1 MICCLNPNCH
11 QPQNPDDAQVC
22 RSCGTEL
29 TPLLRGRYR
38 VVHPI
43 GQGGFGRTYLA
54 VDEDRLKAKCVIK
67 QFSPQFQGT
76 SSLNKAIQL
85 FEQEAVRLHELGE
98 HPQIPTLLA
107 YFEHSS
113 RLYLVQQFVEGPN
126 LVQEL
131 QRQGAFSEQRIRDLL
146 YDLLPVLKF
155 IHERQ
160 VIHRDITP
168 GNIIRRAS
176 DGRLVLIDFG
186 VSKLLTGTSMGQVGT
201 RIGTEGYAPIEQ
213 MRSGRAYPASDL
225 YSLGATSIHLFTQ
238 VKPDDLYDPL
248 SGSWLWREHLAQKGR
263 TVSDRLGYIL
273 DKMLKDMVNERYQS
287 ADAIFKDLTARSAR
301 STAGTRDNSTP
312 QPNSAPPNSAPSTA
326 QPPVS
331 QFPSQ
336 PPLPPPTS
344 AQPQAAQ
351 TRSEQPTTTPQP
363 ISQPNFSRPPA
374 FSQPFG
380 SQPVSQFQGQWKCV
394 RTIAGHP
401 SWVNCVAISPNGQT
415 VASGSLDDKVKLWNI
430 QDGNLLQTLAGHSR
444 PVNCIAFHPDG
455 NRLISGSDDDTIK
468 IWQVET
474 GRLIRTLTEH
484 GRDVNS
490 VAVSPDGKYLVSGS
504 EDRSVRI
511 WNLET
516 GELLRTLLGTAGM
529 VKTVAIGPAGQMM
542 VSGGLDNKIKVWSLL
557 NGELLRTLS
566 GHVNSV
572 MGLAI
577 SADAQTIA
585 SGSKDK
591 TVRLWNVKTG
601 ELVRTLSGHS
611 DMVHTVAIAPNCK
624 TVLSGSSDK
633 TIKVWHLSSG
643 ELLTTLT
650 DHLDSVNS
658 IAISPNGQ
666 VFASCGKDKAIKIW
680 QLGEQ
685 LKK

>member
-1 MICCLNPNCH
+1 MICCLNPSCH
-11 QPQNPDDAQVC
+11 QPQNSDDTQVC

-54 VDEDRLKAKCVIK
+54 VDEDRLRAKCVIK
-67 QFSPQFQGT
+67 QFLPQFQGV
-76 SSLNKAIQL
+76 SSLDKAIQL
-85 FEQEAVRLHELGE
+85 FEQEAMRLNELGE

-107 YFEHSS
+107 YFEHST

-146 YDLLPVLKF
+146 HDLLPVLKF

-168 GNIIRRAS
+168 GNIIRRNS

-186 VSKLLTGTSMGQVGT
+186 VSKLLTGTSMSQAGT

-287 ADAIFKDLTARSAR
+287 ADAILKDLHSRSAKPAVNPGDS
-301 STAGTRDNSTP
+301 STS
-312 QPNSAPPNSAPSTA
+312 QSNSAPSTA
-326 QPPVS
+326 QPRVS
-331 QFPSQ
+331 HPPSN
-336 PPLPPPTS
+336 PIS
-344 AQPQAAQ
+344 AQPQLSQPKSAQ
-351 TRSEQPTTTPQP
+351 PSTTPQP
-363 ISQPNFSRPPA
+363 T
-374 FSQPFG
+374 
-380 SQPVSQFQGQWKCV
+380 SQPVFSKPAVSQPQGQTWKCV

-415 VASGSLDDKVKLWNI
+415 VASGSLDDKVKLWQI
-430 QDGNLLQTLAGHSR
+430 EDGNLLQTLAGHMR
-444 PVNCIAFHPDG
+444 AVNCITFHPDG
-455 NRLISGSDDDTIK
+455 KRLISGSDDDTIK

-474 GRLIRTLTEH
+474 GKLIRTLTEH
-484 GRDVNS
+484 SRDVNS
-490 VAVSPDGKYLVSGS
+490 VAVSPDGQYLVSGS

-511 WNLET
+511 WNLNT

-529 VKTVAIGPAGQMM
+529 VKTVAIGPDGQVM
-542 VSGGLDNKIKVWSLL
+542 VSGGLDNKVKVWSLQT
-557 NGELLRTLS
+557 GELLRTLS
-566 GHVNSV
+566 GHLNSV
-572 MGLAI
+572 MALAI
-577 SADAQTIA
+577 SADNKTIA
-585 SGSKDK
+585 SASKDK
-591 TVRLWNVKTG
+591 TVRLWNLKTG
-601 ELVRTLSGHS
+601 ELVRTLPGHS
-611 DMVHTVAIAPNCK
+611 DMVNAVAIAPNCK

-643 ELLTTLT
+643 ALLSTLT
-650 DHLDSVNS
+650 EHLDSVNS
-658 IAISPNGQ
+658 IVVSPNGQ
-666 VFASCGKDKAIKIW
+666 VLASCGKDKAIKIW
-680 QLGEQ
+680 QIG
-685 LKK
+685 